1 MFCTFYFC
9 RRRDLNPGR
18 PRSKQVHNAIVEDTK
33 KSLHGSFL
41 SEEPLAKI
49 GAEGRELLECGVREG
64 RCERLPPVGDLA
76 PLDDR
81 PPVAAHHGLD
91 EMGLAGLAALREVP
105 GGHNERYEPT

>member
-1 MFCTFYFC
+1 M
-9 RRRDLNPGR
+9 RLP
-18 PRSKQVHNAIVEDTK
+18 KIK

-105 GGHNERYEPT
+105 GGHNERYEPTLSRQ